1 MFIDLVVLNRS
12 LRKKRIE
19 LANKANKLRNGLFK
33 IDDTSE
39 KVAGMTVDLEKA
51 TKIVQA
57 YTLECDQFLEIILKQ
72 TSIADQQKTEV
83 DEKSIKIKE
92 EEIVCQELY
101 RLAMI
106 DLEKAL
112 PALEEAMEVNNKIYI
127 KKNIIVIVVYYLGFE
142 FTQ

>member
-1 MFIDLVVLNRS
+1 LVVLNRT
-12 LRKKRIE
+12 LRQKRIE
-19 LANKANKLRNGLFK
+19 LASKANKLRNGLFK

-57 YTLECDQFLEIILKQ
+57 YTVECDQFLEVILKQ
-72 TSIADQQKTEV
+72 TSIADQQKIEV
-83 DEKSIKIKE
+83 DAKSIKIKE

-112 PALEEAMEVNNKIYI
+112 PALEEAMEVNNNIKITY
-127 KKNIIVIVVYYLGFE
+127 NYSNRCLLLFIINY
-142 FTQ
+142 

>member
-1 MFIDLVVLNRS
+1 MRT
-12 LRKKRIE
+12 KRIE

-33 IDDTSE
+33 IDDTSK

-57 YTLECDQFLEIILKQ
+57 YTMECDEFLAVILKQ

-83 DEKSIKIKE
+83 DEKNITIKE

-112 PALEEAMEVNNKIYI
+112 PALEEAMEVNNSLI
-127 KKNIIVIVVYYLGFE
+127 NITKLL
-142 FTQ
+142 